1 MTYGEKVKISTLI
14 GTWEK
19 MISIL
24 MDDFGV
30 FKTSV
35 EKVIADVVEIAR
47 ELELTGRRA

>member
-1 MTYGEKVKISTLI
+1 MTCGKKVKIPTLI
-14 GTWEK
+14 GACKK
-19 MISIL
+19 MISTL

-35 EKVIADVVEIAR
+35 EKIFADVVEIAR